1 MKLFIV
7 LGNQLF
13 SPRYLNE
20 FKDHIIFMAED
31 YGLCTFEKHHKFK
44 ILLFLSSMRSYRDDL
59 KSKNLCISKSYSL
72 LVEKKVSLVSSKFYQ
87 KLFVFLISF
96 STILIF
102 PESPKELEN
111 ICASYNSRK
120 ICNVW

>member
-1 MKLFIV
+1 MKAV
-7 LGNQLF
+7 CEPG
-13 SPRYLNE
+13 
-20 FKDHIIFMAED
+20 
-31 YGLCTFEKHHKFK
+31 
-44 ILLFLSSMRSYRDDL
+44 L
-59 KSKNLCISKSYSL
+59 KSKTFCISKSYTL
-72 LVEKKVSLVSSKFYQ
+72 RIEKEVSLFSSKFYQ

-111 ICASYNSRK
+111 ICESYNSRK